1 VTLDENAEKRRKNKE
16 KQRRYRENLKKD
28 AARSRVTFVVKNE
41 TLDRIREI
49 AGSDSI
55 SQGEVIDRLIL
66 LKGGSVME
74 NAEVRKAEEEAQGK
88 LGKVDMEDYL
98 LRETARDIM
107 ATMIGFNI
115 RDEVE
120 EENKNCPD
128 VEKIKE
134 LEKEG
139 KRLSLEQRKIIFGDK
154 ELMRYVINNYGPIIR
169 ARYAKKWA
177 GR

>member
-1 VTLDENAEKRRKNKE
+1 
-16 KQRRYRENLKKD
+16 
-28 AARSRVTFVVKNE
+28 
-41 TLDRIREI
+41 
-49 AGSDSI
+49 
-55 SQGEVIDRLIL
+55 
-66 LKGGSVME
+66 ME

-88 LGKVDMEDYL
+88 LGKVDMEDHL

-115 RDEVE
+115 RDEIE